1 MRNSISIYM
10 YPLFSSHNMLH
21 LTYFDKEY
29 HMTKGFNYNMF
40 NSKTTSLR
48 NCYNF
53 YLNILY
59 D

>member
-1 MRNSISIYM
+1 
-10 YPLFSSHNMLH
+10 MLH